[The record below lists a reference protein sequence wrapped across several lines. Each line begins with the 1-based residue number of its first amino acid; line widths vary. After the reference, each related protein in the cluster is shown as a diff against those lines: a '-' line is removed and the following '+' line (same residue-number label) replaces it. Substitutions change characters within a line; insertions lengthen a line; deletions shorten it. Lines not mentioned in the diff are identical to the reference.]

1 MEYGDDMT
9 DEKQLSIIEDAL
21 EIWRDAA
28 PNLTFAYTDD
38 YSNVDLRI
46 RFE

>member
-1 MEYGDDMT
+1 MEYGDDMSH
-9 DEKQLSIIEDAL
+9 DKQLSIIEDAL

-28 PNLTFAYTDD
+28 STLTFTYTDD
-38 YSNVDLRI
+38 YKNVDLRI